1 MNGDAPAA
9 PGPTP
14 AHAVADAGVGEVA
27 AAHAASEGVAGV
39 ETSEGGAGVAS
50 KGPRRFVGRRR
61 AMQQREAAGEGA
73 GDEQVREAGF
83 RASKPWRIYH
93 EPGS

>member
-1 MNGDAPAA
+1 V

-14 AHAVADAGVGEVA
+14 AHAVADAGVDGGVD
-27 AAHAASEGVAGV
+27 AHAASEGVAD
-39 ETSEGGAGVAS
+39 VAS

-83 RASKPWRIYH
+83 RGSKP
-93 EPGS
+93 